1 MPPGPI
7 ARIRR
12 RLALIDY
19 CSAKPPRTKWSRWL
33 GANLW
38 ISLAL
43 ALPAALATD
52 ALVVRETVVGT
63 VDDGQIWVEPA
74 RSGERPSA
82 APLGARLVAGGT
94 RASTWSDARPYATFT
109 VRPMARWR
117 GWPASSRDEE
127 TFALLKVVTL
137 EGLQERRSDSEERQ
151 AVAKALRDSG
161 RTEMSARVLR
171 DTDLSIRA
179 AVPIR
184 WGALTFNTLVAW
196 PIIAAV
202 GCAVIG
208 ALAAGE
214 GFLRTRGARVRAERI
229 RKGVCPVCRYDIRGS
244 VWTSQCP
251 ECGELLY

>member
-1 MPPGPI
+1 MPSGPI

-12 RLALIDY
+12 SLALINY
-19 CSAKPPRTKWSRWL
+19 CSAKPPRTVWSRWL

-43 ALPAALATD
+43 AFPAALSMD
-52 ALVVRETVVGT
+52 AFVVRETVVGT
-63 VDDGQIWVEPA
+63 SDDGQVWIEPA
-74 RSGERPSA
+74 GTGALPSES
-82 APLGARLVAGGT
+82 PLGARLVAGGT
-94 RASTWSDARPYATFT
+94 RASAWSDARPYATFT

-117 GWPASSRDEE
+117 GWPASSRDEQA
-127 TFALLKVVTL
+127 FALLRVVPL
-137 EGLQERRSDSEERQ
+137 EGLQERRSDAEERQ
-151 AVAKALRDSG
+151 AVARALRDAG
-161 RTEMSARVLR
+161 RSELSARVLR
-171 DTDLSIRA
+171 DTDA
-179 AVPIR
+179 AARTPAPVR
-184 WGALTFNTLVAW
+184 WGALTFNALVAW

-208 ALAAGE
+208 VLSAGQAI
-214 GFLRTRGARVRAERI
+214 LRTRGARVRAERI